1 MSRNKLIIK
10 FLIVSSIVI
19 LSFQSTNKM
28 AINEELEKE
37 ILGEL
42 DSSFLG
48 VADKFYPKKTDSNVL
63 YNFFIDLEHGYF
75 LAAGNKLFKINNKTT
90 RKKFYK

>member
-1 MSRNKLIIK
+1 MSKNRLIK
-10 FLIVSSIVI
+10 FMVVSSIVI
-19 LSFQSTNKM
+19 LSFQTNHKT

-37 ILGEL
+37 ILAEL
-42 DSSFLG
+42 DASFLG

-75 LAAGNKLFKINNKTT
+75 LTAGNKLFKINNKTT